1 MSYQSVISDRGL
13 QFAAKLIKELNKI
26 LEIETKLS
34 TAFHLQTDRQIER
47 TNQELEQYL
56 RIYIATKSSPF
67 KVNYGRELKMG
78 FEIRKK
84 RKHAKV
90 QKFVKKMKE
99 MYEETKMVLKKLQ
112 EEIKKYTDRNII
124 FFDITDKK

>member
-1 MSYQSVISDRGL
+1 M
-13 QFAAKLIKELNKI
+13 
-26 LEIETKLS
+26 
-34 TAFHLQTDRQIER
+34 
-47 TNQELEQYL
+47 

-90 QKFVKKMKE
+90 
-99 MYEETKMVLKKLQ
+99 
-112 EEIKKYTDRNII
+112 
-124 FFDITDKK
+124 